1 MNKLFGNSGKKI
13 KLLSIISFI
22 GISLLGI
29 IIGIVMSIDDDAI
42 FLLFIPLSPLAG
54 WLINLFI
61 YSYGEIV
68 DRICRIEQKI
78 SDNGNQ
84 NVETPSTMKQ
94 NNNSSKKTKLDSLLT
109 QGLITEEEYN
119 QALSN
124 QINREDQL

>member
-22 GISLLGI
+22 AISLLGI

-42 FLLFIPLSPLAG
+42 FLLFIPLSPIVG